1 MEREEVIRKTL
12 YEFKQFA
19 RKGGFWER
27 YKTLSNPLNGNRGL
41 LGKKIRKTF
50 VEIVNE
56 YEPVK
61 LIQDAS
67 CFCGWPID
75 ECSLWRDRSIKWAE
89 ICIDNDLFFDEKKA
103 RTYVMSHISYEV
115 GNKGLK

>member
-12 YEFKQFA
+12 YEFKKFA

-27 YKTLSNPLNGNRGL
+27 YKTLSSPLNGSFL
-41 LGKKIRKTF
+41 LDGKKRKTF
-50 VEIVNE
+50 LEVLNE
-56 YEPVK
+56 YEPVE
-61 LIQDAS
+61 LIQSAS
-67 CFCGWPID
+67 CFCGWPIN

-89 ICIDNDLFFDEKKA
+89 ICVDNDLFFDEKKA
-103 RTYVMSHISYEV
+103 RTYVRSHISFTV

>member
-1 MEREEVIRKTL
+1 MEKEEVIRKTL
-12 YEFKQFA
+12 YEFKKFA

-27 YKTLSNPLNGNRGL
+27 YKTLSNPLNGNFL
-41 LGKKIRKTF
+41 LKGKRRKTF

-61 LIQDAS
+61 LIQDSS

-89 ICIDNDLFFDEKKA
+89 ICIDNGLFFNENGA
-103 RTYVMSHISYEV
+103 RTYVMSHISYAV